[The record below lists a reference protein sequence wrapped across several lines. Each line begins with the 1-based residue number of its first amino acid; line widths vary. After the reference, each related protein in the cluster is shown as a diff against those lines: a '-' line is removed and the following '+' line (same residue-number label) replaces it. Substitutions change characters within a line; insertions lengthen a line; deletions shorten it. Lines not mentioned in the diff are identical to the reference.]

1 MAFWNRKTEPEA
13 PTNEDGEP
21 KVKCTY
27 CGGDK
32 FHEGPSGGMST
43 NILCANPDCR
53 HWFNYHGGILPMDD
67 LHRVEPAPEE
77 KAKLADTAQLERDRL
92 FAERMN
98 IGAVDY
104 REHGSIAVLRQRQ
117 LQTRWTYPKPEQVDE
132 ICGFIMAMT
141 DEIRTLREKVAELT
155 LMVNTPVVV
164 IPASDMLEHRDAG
177 GKLLGH
183 VERYSAYGPG
193 SITDAASYAELNSE
207 FSEFYRGWDS
217 AVDMILRL
225 DTKKWNKLSPEERQQ
240 LRGMKKIKEEDD
252 GVQSR
257 QHGRRDIR

>member
-1 MAFWNRKTEPEA
+1 MAFWNRKTEPETPTADEPA
-13 PTNEDGEP
+13 PIT
-21 KVKCTY
+21 CTY
-27 CGGDK
+27 CQGTK
-32 FHEGPSGGMST
+32 FFEGPSGGMST

-53 HWFNYHGGILPMDD
+53 HWFNYHQGILPMDD
-67 LHRVEPAPEE
+67 LHRVEPSDAE

-117 LQTRWTYPKPEQVDE
+117 LETRWTYPKPEQVDE
-132 ICGFIMAMT
+132 ICGFIMGMT

-164 IPASDMLEHRDAG
+164 IPDERRAELSDMLEHRDAG
-177 GKLLGH
+177 GNLLGH

-193 SITDAASYAELNSE
+193 SITDAATYTNCPATDRLCN
-207 FSEFYRGWDS
+207 RGCRD
-217 AVDMILRL
+217 
-225 DTKKWNKLSPEERQQ
+225 
-240 LRGMKKIKEEDD
+240 KEPFVCLE
-252 GVQSR
+252 QKA
-257 QHGRRDIR
+257 RDEHPHMDRWLKEGP